1 MRRQVRGA
9 ECERCACRKLL
20 ALNPNNYKYHDGV
33 RAALQLQ
40 PDAQGRWTD
49 QQRWQLTLLYTELAE
64 QHPSSSA
71 IRRLPLDFKVS
82 PQPFLILNVQGAPC
96 SKT

>member
-1 MRRQVRGA
+1 M
-9 ECERCACRKLL
+9 RCACRKLL
-20 ALNPNNYKYHDGV
+20 ALNPNNYKYHNGL

-49 QQRWQLTLLYTELAE
+49 QQRGLLTALYAELAE

-71 IRRLPLDFKVS
+71 IRRIPLDFKVP
-82 PQPFLILNVQGAPC
+82 PQPFLASNFQGVL
-96 SKT
+96 